1 MYGKEPG
8 TSKLPVSYVTRRRRR
23 SFNLSPN
30 SLAIFKSSSSGLPS
44 AHSFKK
50 VCWHTKEAAPIGIN
64 PLSVTFFFNSI
75 NVSSMSRFPYV
86 ATRTT
91 GVFKPEKRLNAS
103 MTGIGTLPPYD
114 GTPRMRSSGNV
125 LRKIWLLS

>member
-114 GTPRMRSSGNV
+114 GTPRMRSSFS
-125 LRKIWLLS
+125 LK